1 MFLNGIDILNKE
13 EILTTPEWIGVVL
26 AISTVIFIVSIILAL
41 VFLFTSHDTASF
53 FFLIIFVCSSIICVI
68 SNYINDTYKNEPTG
82 RYRYEATIDDSVS
95 ITEVYDH
102 YNVVEQRGDIWI
114 LEDKEDLDE

>member
-13 EILTTPEWIGVVL
+13 EILTTPEWIGLVL
-26 AISTVIFIVSIILAL
+26 TISTVIFIVSIIFAF
-41 VFLFTSHDTASF
+41 VFLFTSNDTASF
-53 FFLIIFVCSSIICVI
+53 FFIIIFVCSSIVCVI
-68 SNYINDTYKNEPTG
+68 FNYINDTYNCEPTG

-102 YNVVEQRGDIWI
+102 YNVIEQRGDIWI
-114 LEDKEDLDE
+114 LEDKED

>member
-1 MFLNGIDILNKE
+1 MNGIDILNKE
-13 EILTTPEWIGVVL
+13 EILATPEWVGLVL
-26 AISTVIFIVSIILAL
+26 TISTVIFIVSIIFAL

-53 FFLIIFVCSSIICVI
+53 FFIMIFVCSSIVCVI
-68 SNYINDTYKNEPTG
+68 SNYINDTYNCEPTG

-102 YNVVEQRGDIWI
+102 YNVIEQRGDIWI
-114 LEDKEDLDE
+114 LEDKEE